1 MHHQLHKYLAFF
13 LILFSA
19 LEATSQQKSYTFKGE
34 AKNKKGEVV
43 YIEQIHVTENANGLT
58 DKVETDYQRPTG
70 EVFAKMRAVFGSQES
85 IPNIDFEDF
94 RFQQNQML
102 KLNAE
107 TNKVEIQIEDKKSS
121 KMKTG
126 SLEVKQDMIAGPGF
140 HNFIVKNFES
150 FKSKDS
156 FSIHFVVLAK
166 KDYFKFDVLRKNQ
179 NGKTTEFKMRIHS
192 WILRGLVSPIYVEYD
207 NVTKRLLSYK
217 GLTNIPTDSDSP
229 QELTITYKY

>member
-1 MHHQLHKYLAFF
+1 MLPQFHKCFFCF
-13 LILFSA
+13 LILFFAIEA
-19 LEATSQQKSYTFKGE
+19 LSQQKSYSFKGE
-34 AKNKKGEVV
+34 AKNKKGELV
-43 YIEQIHVTENANGLT
+43 YVEQIQVTENGNGLT
-58 DKVETDYQRPTG
+58 EKIETDYLRPTG
-70 EVFAKMRAVFGSQES
+70 EVFAKMRAAFGSQES

-94 RFQQNQML
+94 RFQQNQIL

-107 TNKVEIQIEDKKSS
+107 ANKVEIQIEDKKSS
-121 KMKTG
+121 KMKTE

-140 HNFIVKNFES
+140 HNFIVKNFEN
-150 FKSKDS
+150 FKSKDI
-156 FSIHFVVLAK
+156 FSINFVVLAK

-179 NGKTTEFKMRIHS
+179 NEKTTEFKLRIHN
-192 WILRGLVSPIYVEYD
+192 WILRGLVSPIYIEYD